1 MLVRLLLSSS
11 AARAAQWLALL
22 WLSMPAVGATTG
34 AVTPPAL
41 ATQISST
48 ANFEQALFE
57 FHQAEQENLPP
68 EEYLRQLSAIETRF
82 AGSRRT
88 SKRKIVIDAERCP
101 YFAFSS
107 AQESATYIAGG
118 IERATHAKMPIAEN
132 MFRLCELGLQG
143 DTLDSNALDGV
154 IARFNALESPYQ
166 KARALA
172 LRADVNSV
180 RGDIAEA
187 LLDYQRARAAFA
199 RAGIP
204 GALPNMATGEAIARR
219 RMGDLAGAEATL
231 IAALRHWR
239 TADNP
244 RELAYVNIQLGFVK
258 IEAGDPAAA
267 KAALR
272 QALFEAR
279 RAKDPNIEGGAL
291 IGLGY
296 AQVRNGEWGEGL
308 AAARQARALLKVEDP
323 AARRDVAMSRYVE
336 GVGLAGMGQL
346 NAASYALDAAL
357 KDFQALKN
365 DRLTALA
372 LKAKADLLADQGQ
385 PQAALAT
392 FKQYMAIEARLH
404 KKMLIE
410 QSTLLRQEYEIQS
423 QAFETRELRINRLAQ
438 ERQLSVLQTAR
449 RWQGVALVATLVSL
463 VLVGMFAWRQWR
475 RGRKLDVLAYQ
486 DPLTRLANRHRMQ
499 HFAQTQM
506 SQADASGAPLSL
518 LILDLDHF
526 KVINDTYGHLVGD
539 IVLKELT
546 RVWSDT
552 MRSNDLLGRFGGEE
566 FLALCPG
573 VDLGTAVAIGNR
585 LRQAAANVQLG
596 AIDPNLKV
604 TVSVGV
610 AQYIKGETRD
620 QWIERADRALYAA
633 KQNGRDRVEAAPRAA

>member
-1 MLVRLLLSSS
+1 MRLLLSSS

-34 AVTPPAL
+34 AVTPPKV

-101 YFAFSS
+101 YFAFSG
-107 AQESATYIAGG
+107 AQESATYIASG

-143 DTLDSNALDGV
+143 DTLDSIALDGV

-204 GALPNMATGEAIARR
+204 GALPNMAVGEAIARR

-231 IAALRHWR
+231 VAALPHWR

-258 IEAGDPAAA
+258 IEAGDSAAA

-272 QALFEAR
+272 QALLEAR
-279 RAKDPNIEGGAL
+279 RAKDPNIEGAAL

-296 AQVRNGEWGEGL
+296 AQVRNSEWAEGL

-385 PQAALAT
+385 PQAALET

-449 RWQGVALVATLVSL
+449 RWQGLALVATLVSL

-475 RGRKLDVLAYQ
+475 RGRKLNVLAHQ
-486 DPLTRLANRHRMQ
+486 DPLTRLANRNRME
-499 HFAQTQM
+499 HFAQTHM

-539 IVLKELT
+539 IVLKEVT

-573 VDLGTAVAIGNR
+573 VDLGTAVAVGNR
-585 LRQAAANVQLG
+585 LRQAAANMQLG
-596 AIDPNLKV
+596 AIDPNLKI

-610 AQYIKGETRD
+610 AQYVKGETRD

-633 KQNGRDRVEAAPRAA
+633 KQNGRDRVEAAPRAV